1 MLIISAPHKVENRV
15 WPTMS
20 AIKVQQYCQQSSRS
34 SKLNSYSLPLGVS
47 HKTGQTGY
55 TLSSSQT
62 GKKPFHWSAQNI
74 LQISQHSSKTAV
86 LILVCFTVLQR
97 AADAVIL
104 AFQSVRNQLNEH
116 RATRAYCYL
125 LFTRHTHS
133 DTHMDTHTHTG
144 NWILLVSVT
153 SRAAPA
159 VNVYFTIPAGRSPV
173 QHDSRPVLYRGW
185 GVCVCVCV

>member
-1 MLIISAPHKVENRV
+1 
-15 WPTMS
+15 MS

-34 SKLNSYSLPLGVS
+34 SWLNSYSLPLGVS

-86 LILVCFTVLQR
+86 LIIATTDIILVCFTVLQR
-97 AADAVIL
+97 AADAVVL

-116 RATRAYCYL
+116 TATRAYCYL
-125 LFTRHTHS
+125 LFTQYTHS
-133 DTHMDTHTHTG
+133 DTHMDTHTH
-144 NWILLVSVT
+144 W
-153 SRAAPA
+153 
-159 VNVYFTIPAGRSPV
+159 
-173 QHDSRPVLYRGW
+173 
-185 GVCVCVCV
+185 